1 VVKKIFCGVGWA
13 FLLVVIAL
21 VAAALGN
28 SNIADSLLWRF
39 ESFEK
44 YPGLTQR
51 AFEQRIHKQN
61 LYAEQHL
68 KSGTPL
74 FFGDSHLQLIP
85 PEATLWAANFAI
97 GGQTIKR
104 VIESVPKFKSVATA
118 SVIFIN
124 GGEND
129 LLTGDSVENIGEYW
143 QALLS
148 LLPKEKRLVCVGLP
162 EAELNRVNAY
172 QVKLLNTRISEVC
185 GKNGAQFLAIQI
197 GLGEFK
203 AEQMASDNL
212 HLSRSASMKL
222 ARLMEEIAKQPE
234 SR

>member
-13 FLLVVIAL
+13 FLLLTVAL

-28 SNIADSLLWRF
+28 SNIANSLLWRF

-61 LYAEQHL
+61 MYAEQYL
-68 KSGTPL
+68 KSDTPL

-104 VIESVPKFKSVATA
+104 MIDSVPKFKSVSTA

-129 LLTGDSVENIGEYW
+129 LLTGDSAEKIGEYW
-143 QALLS
+143 QTLLS
-148 LLPKEKRLVCVGLP
+148 RLPKGKKLICVGLP
-162 EAELNRVNAY
+162 EAEPNRVNAY
-172 QVKLLNTRISEVC
+172 QVKRLNILISEVC
-185 GKNGAQFLAIQI
+185 SKNGAQFLAIQI

-222 ARLMEEIAKQPE
+222 ATIMQQIARQP
-234 SR
+234 

>member
-1 VVKKIFCGVGWA
+1 VVKKIFCSLGWA
-13 FLLVVIAL
+13 FLLVAIAL

-28 SNIADSLLWRF
+28 SNIADTLLWRF
-39 ESFEK
+39 EAFEK

-85 PEATLWAANFAI
+85 PEATPWAANFAI
-97 GGQTIKR
+97 GGQTIKS
-104 VIESVPKFKSVATA
+104 VIDSLPKFKSLSTA
-118 SVIFIN
+118 SVIFIS

-129 LLTGDSVENIGEYW
+129 LLTGDSVENVSENW
-143 QALLS
+143 QILLS
-148 LLPKEKRLVCVGLP
+148 RLPKEKRLVCVGLP
-162 EAELNRVNAY
+162 EAELNRVNAL
-172 QVKLLNTRISEVC
+172 QVKRLNAVIADVC
-185 GKNGAQFLAIQI
+185 RKNSAQFLAIQI
-197 GLGEFK
+197 GIGEFK
-203 AEQMASDNL
+203 NEQMASDNL

-222 ARLMEEIAKQPE
+222 ATMMEQIARQP
-234 SR
+234 